1 MNSTRKRIIALLAAG
16 TLATFG
22 MACEADPDLVDD
34 EPIDPVE
41 EPADEPLDEPADEGD
56 DA

>member
-1 MNSTRKRIIALLAAG
+1 MKSTKKRIIALLAAG

-22 MACEADPDLVDD
+22 MACEADPELVDD

-41 EPADEPLDEPADEGD
+41 EPADEPLDEPADETD

>member
-1 MNSTRKRIIALLAAG
+1 MKSTKKRIIALLAAG

-41 EPADEPLDEPADEGD
+41 EPADEPMDEPADETD